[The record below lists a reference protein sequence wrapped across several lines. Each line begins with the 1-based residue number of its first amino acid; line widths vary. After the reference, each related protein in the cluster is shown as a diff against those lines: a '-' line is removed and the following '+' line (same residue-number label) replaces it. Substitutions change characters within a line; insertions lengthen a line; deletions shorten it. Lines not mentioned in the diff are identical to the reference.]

1 MKRHLL
7 LATLLIGAAS
17 SVNAETAPN
26 IKGWTFLASNND
38 TLFYGK
44 NDSVQH
50 VNGASSAIIQQ
61 IPSSDYSNKGV
72 NYTKFSVSDKDCK
85 VGLGSVNIF
94 NLSDKLI
101 AKVDYVNGGN
111 SVAAAIA
118 DIICGV
124 YNSQ

>member
-7 LATLLIGAAS
+7 LAALLIGAAS
-17 SVNAETAPN
+17 LVHAEAAPN

-38 TLFYGK
+38 TIFYGK

-50 VNGASSAIIQQ
+50 ENGASSAIIQQ
-61 IPSSDYSNKGV
+61 IPSSSDSNKAV

-94 NLSDKLI
+94 DLSGKLI
-101 AKVDYVNGGN
+101 AKIDYVNGGN

-118 DIICGV
+118 DIICGA
-124 YNSQ
+124 YKPQ

>member
-72 NYTKFSVSDKDCK
+72 NYTKFSVADKDCK
-85 VGLGSVNIF
+85 VGLGSV
-94 NLSDKLI
+94 DRRM
-101 AKVDYVNGGN
+101 N
-111 SVAAAIA
+111 SV
-118 DIICGV
+118 CFM
-124 YNSQ
+124 